1 MNNTYSARVNI
12 LFIIILAILLIFVI
26 LFSNSPI
33 ITAMLSIILCLI
45 MAKTIFNLIN
55 TIKTKSIISE
65 LYDSENYRD
74 FSIAPQLL
82 AEILKNS
89 TGPSSI
95 GKIAAGLM
103 SQKFRLNKFAVFF
116 RDGDRFSAGIYSNI
130 RSKILNNP
138 RSDKIRNLTKNLPS
152 NGKMANDSRIGKIL
166 FKENGFDDFDS
177 PFIFVYYW
185 GRSRAVIVV
194 GEDNEE
200 LLADT
205 VQDPEF
211 NKVFWPVLDSII
223 KQYKKGRVAEA
234 ELKKIK
240 YDYSFSKRDL
250 LTAGKELNKRIA
262 DLDSFVS
269 ISNDFYAILDEDQLF
284 ISLKDTILKQLG
296 SKKVEFLFPNGKGR
310 FIEEKSAE
318 NNIASDDAIS
328 LDIKSEIFEMLIKKS
343 KPVLLPI
350 AASGLNSDDKFLVSA
365 MREGFRIVSPLNVGS
380 EIGCFL
386 LCGEKGNKN
395 QFEESELN
403 FLSVIINIASLSLS
417 NIRHYKT
424 IEKLSYTD
432 SMTGIFNYRYFYKRL
447 GEEILRA
454 KRYNRELALVILDID
469 NFKLFNDNYG
479 HQTGDMVLKRIS
491 ELIAKTSRSIDIV
504 SRYGGEEF
512 CIIMPDTNEENGLV
526 FIERLR
532 SEIADFEFK
541 SKTID
546 DKTGLTV
553 SVGCSIFPHHAGTSD
568 RTIYCADMALLK
580 AKSLGRNKAIMYTPD
595 SFENEKSPIGRIDD
609 E

>member
-1 MNNTYSARVNI
+1 MNNIYSARVNI
-12 LFIIILAILLIFVI
+12 LFVIILAILLIFVI
-26 LFSNSPI
+26 LFSNPLI
-33 ITAMLSIILCLI
+33 ITVILSIMLCLI
-45 MAKTIFNLIN
+45 MAKTIFSLIN
-55 TIKTKSIISE
+55 TINTKSIIGE

-89 TGPSSI
+89 AGPSSI
-95 GKIAAGLM
+95 GKIVAGLI

-116 RDGDRFSAGIYSNI
+116 RDDHRFSAGIYSNI
-130 RSKILNNP
+130 SSKILNNP
-138 RSDKIRNLTKNLPS
+138 RSDKIRNLTKSLPN
-152 NGKMANDSRIGKIL
+152 NGKIVNDSRIGKIL

-185 GRSRAVIVV
+185 GRSRAVIVA
-194 GEDNEE
+194 GEDIEG

-205 VQDPEF
+205 IQDPEF
-211 NKVFWPVLDSII
+211 NKVFWPALDSII
-223 KQYKKGRVAEA
+223 KQYKKRRALET

-250 LTAGKELNKRIA
+250 LTAGKELNKRIV
-262 DLDSFVS
+262 DLNSFVS
-269 ISNDFYAILDEDQLF
+269 IFNDFYSILDEGQLF

-296 SKKVEFLFPNGKGR
+296 SKKVEFLFPNGKGQ
-310 FIEEKSAE
+310 FIEEKNAK
-318 NNIASDDAIS
+318 NNIAFDNPIS
-328 LDIKSEIFEMLIKKS
+328 LDIESEIFEMLTKKS
-343 KPVLLPI
+343 KPVLLPV
-350 AASGLNSDDKFLVSA
+350 AASGLSSDDKFLVNA
-365 MREGFRIVSPLNVGS
+365 MREGFQIVSPFNIGS
-380 EIGCFL
+380 EIGCFV
-386 LCGEKGNKN
+386 LCGEKENKK

-403 FLSVIINIASLSLS
+403 FLSVITNIASLSLS
-417 NIRHYKT
+417 NIRQYKT

-454 KRYNRELALVILDID
+454 KRYNRDLALVILDID

-479 HQTGDMVLKRIS
+479 HQTGDMVLRQIS

-512 CIIMPDTNEENGLV
+512 CIIMPDTNEENGRV

-532 SEIADFEFK
+532 SEIADFKFK
-541 SKTID
+541 SKTIS

-553 SVGCSIFPHHAGTSD
+553 SIGCSIFPHHAGTSD

-595 SFENEKSPIGRIDD
+595 SFEKEKSPIGRIED